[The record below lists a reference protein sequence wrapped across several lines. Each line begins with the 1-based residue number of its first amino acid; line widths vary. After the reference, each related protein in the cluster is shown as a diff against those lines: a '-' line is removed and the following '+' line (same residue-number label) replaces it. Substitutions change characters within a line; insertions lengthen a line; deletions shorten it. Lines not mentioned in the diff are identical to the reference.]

1 MHDMSLESVEIK
13 REPDGRYTVSV
24 NGQTVGTVD
33 TLRDAVGAYETKINA
48 GKENENG

>member
-1 MHDMSLESVEIK
+1 MSFVKSLDIK
-13 REPDGRYTVSV
+13 REPDGKYTVSV

-33 TLRDAVGAYETKINA
+33 TLRDAVDAYETKINA